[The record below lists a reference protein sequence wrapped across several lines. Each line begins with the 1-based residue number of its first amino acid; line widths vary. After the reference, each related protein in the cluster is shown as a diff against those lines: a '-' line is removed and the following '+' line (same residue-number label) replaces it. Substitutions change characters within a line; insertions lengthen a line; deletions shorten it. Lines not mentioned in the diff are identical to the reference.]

1 MFAHLKI
8 IPRGGDLMKP
18 RAVPS
23 AALYLIKLREVS
35 NRARIEFRDLLT
47 SNNNEEACPPP
58 VRRIHVESW
67 ESTSTQIPL
76 R

>member
-8 IPRGGDLMKP
+8 NPRGGDLMKP

-23 AALYLIKLREVS
+23 TALYLIKLREVS

-47 SNNNEEACPPP
+47 SNNLDEACAPP
-58 VRRIHVESW
+58 VRRIRVESW